1 MEDRDMSVST
11 NPARAAATAGESYVR
26 ALLKLLGDDEPME
39 VLAEQPAVLRSLT
52 RGVPRRALR
61 RPEAPG
67 KWSIGEVVQHPA
79 DSEVGFGYRARMALA
94 PDQPCL
100 GALDQ
105 GSRAARLRYRR
116 GT

>member
-1 MEDRDMSVST
+1 MEDRDMPVFT

-52 RGVPRRALR
+52 RGVPRRAPR

-67 KWSIGEVVQHPA
+67 KWSIVEGGQHLA
-79 DSEVGFGYRARMALA
+79 DSQGVFGYRVRMALA
-94 PDQPCL
+94 HDQPRL
-100 GALDQ
+100 DALDQ
-105 GSRAARLRYRR
+105 DLSAARLR
-116 GT
+116 